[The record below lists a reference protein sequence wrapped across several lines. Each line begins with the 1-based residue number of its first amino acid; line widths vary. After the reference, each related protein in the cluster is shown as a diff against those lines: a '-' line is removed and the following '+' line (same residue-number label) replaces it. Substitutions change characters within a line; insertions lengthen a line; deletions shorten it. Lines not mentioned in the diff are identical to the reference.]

1 MGRVHACTA
10 NIMLVLAAFHLRD
23 RHIDI
28 RPKYCLIAAQMSYMD
43 LSGCY
48 EPPLVWLCQ
57 RNEASV
63 HTSCYLWH
71 PIPST
76 HTLKERKTKGNNVN
90 TGAVCFCSNKKE
102 KKKSTIQY
110 RPWLDR
116 LYGQQKRSHYPLWWC
131 CNIISENQPQ
141 QRSHF
146 SAEMTICAFMRH
158 VISVP
163 VPCNYSFSYE
173 A

>member
-1 MGRVHACTA
+1 MGRAHVRAA
-10 NIMLVLAAFHLRD
+10 DIMLVLAALRLQD
-23 RHIDI
+23 RRIDI
-28 RPKYCLIAAQMSYMD
+28 RPKYWLAVAQMSNMGP
-43 LSGCY
+43 SGCY

-57 RNEASV
+57 RNKASV
-63 HTSCYLWH
+63 HKNCHLWH
-71 PIPST
+71 SVPST

-90 TGAVCFCSNKKE
+90 TGAVCFFLI
-102 KKKSTIQY
+102 KKKKKGSTIQY
-110 RPWLDR
+110 RPWLDCS
-116 LYGQQKRSHYPLWWC
+116 YGQQKRSHYPLWWC

-141 QRSHF
+141 QQSHF